1 MYLLFDIGGTN
12 TRIALSSDG
21 KRLDKKISF
30 PTPESFDEIIARMQ
44 GLATEKITGIAGGI
58 AAPLNREKTRLENHS
73 NLPASWVDI
82 PLKQMLEDTFQAP
95 VFLENDAAV
104 VGLGEAV
111 VGAGKGK
118 RVVVYI
124 TVSTGV
130 GGVYIMNEEIVES
143 AHGFEPGHQ
152 IIDFQAA
159 EPICPGCQR
168 PGHLEAYVAGP
179 AIEKRYGK
187 KPEEIF
193 DEKIWDEIAK
203 ILAVGLNNTLMHWSC
218 DMIVLGGSVMKS
230 LPIEKV
236 QQHLNALMII
246 FPRKPVLALRTL
258 ESVGGLY
265 GAMALLNKKLNNSD
279 LQNQG

>member
-12 TRIALSSDG
+12 TRIAVSSNG
-21 KRLDKKISF
+21 KTLDQKITFS
-30 PTPESFDEIIARMQ
+30 TPESFDEIIVQMK
-44 GLATEKITGIAGGI
+44 GLITEKITGIAGGI
-58 AAPLNREKTRLENHS
+58 AAPLNREKTKLENHS
-73 NLPASWVDI
+73 NLPATWVDLPI
-82 PLKQMLEDTFQAP
+82 QQLLEDTFQTP
-95 VFLENDAAV
+95 VFLENDAAI

-118 RVVVYI
+118 RVVIYI

-130 GGVYIMNEEIVES
+130 GGAYITNGEISES

-152 IIDFQAA
+152 IINFQAT

-187 KPEEIF
+187 KPEEIT
-193 DEKIWDEIAK
+193 DEKIWDEVAR
-203 ILAVGLNNTLMHWSC
+203 ILAVGLNNTFMHWSC
-218 DMIVLGGSVMKS
+218 DVIVLGGSVMKS
-230 LPIEKV
+230 LPIVKV
-236 QQHLNALMII
+236 QQHLNAFMTI
-246 FPRKPVLALRTL
+246 FPEKPVLALRTL

-265 GAMALLNKKLNNSD
+265 GAMVLLNKKLDNSG
-279 LQNQG
+279 LQNRE